1 MEVSTLLLEAKNLV
15 YLLNR
20 YLILPVS
27 TPFFFFFY
35 QLVILERS
43 SKLESF
49 AFGPHSSTQAEVL
62 AQLSDSFLGWVDGHY
77 CPLNSQYLS
86 DKDWCLLLSLGQEYK
101 ILHGFNLN

>member
-1 MEVSTLLLEAKNLV
+1 MSALLLEAKNLL

-27 TPFFFFFY
+27 TPFFFN
-35 QLVILERS
+35 QLVILECS

-86 DKDWCLLLSLGQEYK
+86 DKDWCLLLSPGQEYK
-101 ILHGFNLN
+101 ILHQFNLN